1 MKPIPLL
8 LALGTT
14 LPVVAAPDA
23 FAADAHASAD
33 TTLWT
38 RKHLTGEWGGQRAS
52 LANRGVVLDLST
64 TGYYALLHLNT
75 GKPGLREVGGFSPN
89 QCQ

>member
-14 LPVVAAPDA
+14 LPVVAAPEA

-38 RKHLTGEWGGQRAS
+38 RKHLTGDWGGQRATV
-52 LANRGVVLDLST
+52 LFANYDRVASQRRQ
-64 TGYYALLHLNT
+64 
-75 GKPGLREVGGFSPN
+75 PP
-89 QCQ
+89 